1 MVIHKNYILIM
12 KKGGFMPKNSH
23 KSHNYNDFDF
33 LYNKDKIIKC
43 FQCGRCTSGC
53 PAVRVFDEYNPREIM
68 RRVQDGES
76 NDLVHDDVIWL
87 CGQCHTCSSR
97 CPRNNDPASIIL
109 DLRRR
114 AFKEGLA
121 SLSLRQKAE
130 LMIQSLWEKGVT
142 VSPDL
147 VKQGMFGDLVNFD
160 GLRQLRGE
168 LGLADAETR
177 EITIPD
183 YALAEIRTILRK
195 TGITMR
201 GD

>member
-1 MVIHKNYILIM
+1 M
-12 KKGGFMPKNSH
+12 KKIKSSPKKANI
-23 KSHNYNDFDF
+23 SHNTNDFDF
-33 LYNKDKIIKC
+33 LYNKENVIKC
-43 FQCGRCTSGC
+43 FQCGRCTSSC
-53 PAVRVFDEYNPREIM
+53 PAARVFDEYSPREIM

-114 AFKEGLA
+114 AFKEGLG

-130 LMIQSLWEKGVT
+130 LMVQSLWEKGVT

-160 GLRQLRGE
+160 ALRRLRSE

-183 YALAEIRTILRK
+183 YALEEIRTILRK
-195 TGITMR
+195 TGIAMR
-201 GD
+201 GDHVGKE